1 MRVQSVYFWFVLS
14 SQGVWIASFVLP
26 QNKAFSTEIAAFV
39 AGKQNIFVCEYIRF
53 IFIYK

>member
-1 MRVQSVYFWFVLS
+1 M
-14 SQGVWIASFVLP
+14 WIASFVLP